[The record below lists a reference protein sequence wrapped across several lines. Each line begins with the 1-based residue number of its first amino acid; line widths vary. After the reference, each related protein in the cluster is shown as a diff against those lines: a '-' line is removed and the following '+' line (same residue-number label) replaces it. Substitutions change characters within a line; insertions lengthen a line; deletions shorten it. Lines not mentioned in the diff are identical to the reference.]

1 MRAWP
6 GDSTVAHL
14 IFLDHLHVPDD
25 DELADALRHA
35 ERKGARAVRTSAMFP
50 DVAEV
55 VLAAGFSTIDRLALL
70 RLDLDD
76 WVEGDHS
83 SDERPADER
92 RGDDRSGTS
101 PELAA
106 MRPWHR
112 QRCAAIDRA
121 AFGLRW
127 GNTPSSLR
135 DISVATPLHSGRVA
149 RFGRRI
155 EGFAIS
161 GAAAE
166 QGYLQR
172 LAVAPDARRRGV
184 ATALVADSLR
194 WMRARGLETA
204 LVNTGV
210 DNHGAL
216 ALYDSVGFR
225 RLDDE
230 LTIAERVLAGP
241 AQG

>member
-25 DELADALRHA
+25 DELREALRHA

-70 RLDLDD
+70 QLDLEPSTDD
-76 WVEGDHS
+76 DGSE
-83 SDERPADER
+83 PAIDL
-92 RGDDRSGTS
+92 G
-101 PELAA
+101 P

-112 QRCAAIDRA
+112 HRCAEVDRMS
-121 AFGLRW
+121 FGLRW

-135 DISVATPLHSGRVA
+135 EISVATPHHRGQVA
-149 RFGRRI
+149 RLGRRI

-161 GAAAE
+161 GAAGA

-172 LAVAPDARRRGV
+172 LAVAPSARRRGI
-184 ATALVADSLR
+184 ARALVADSLE
-194 WMRARGLETA
+194 WMRRRQLRSA
-204 LVNTGV
+204 LVNTGI
-210 DNHGAL
+210 DNEGAL

-225 RLDDE
+225 RLGDE
-230 LTIAERVLAGP
+230 LTIAERVLAEP
-241 AQG
+241 ARG